1 MKIEIVAKKI
11 YKKLGYFYYLVDSEP
26 IYNDIQITKLFEISY
41 DEYKEKISHFC
52 KIVCSGTQTIFVECD
67 LSIDEMTK
75 KFKEEFSSEL
85 TLLKLKDSIQF

>member
-1 MKIEIVAKKI
+1 MKIEIVARKI
-11 YKKLGYFYYLVDSEP
+11 DEKLGYFYFLVDSEP
-26 IYNDIQITKLFEISY
+26 VYNDIEITKLFEISY

-52 KIVCSGTQTIFVECD
+52 KIVCSGTQTIYVECD

-85 TLLKLKDSIQF
+85 TLLKLKDSI

>member
-11 YKKLGYFYYLVDSEP
+11 YKKLGYFYFLIDSEP

-52 KIVCSGTQTIFVECD
+52 KVVSLGAQTIYVECD
-67 LSIDEMTK
+67 LSIDEMIK

-85 TLLKLKDSIQF
+85 TLLKLKDSI